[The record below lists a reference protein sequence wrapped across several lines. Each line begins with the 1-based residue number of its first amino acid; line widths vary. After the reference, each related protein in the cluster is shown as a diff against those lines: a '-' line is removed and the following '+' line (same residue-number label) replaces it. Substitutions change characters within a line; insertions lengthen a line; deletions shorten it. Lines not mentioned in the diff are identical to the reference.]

1 MRPLFAL
8 SLVVAAATSAS
19 GQTYTMQTVAGG
31 ALPVN
36 IPGPS
41 ASLGT
46 VNGVAVDTAGNAFIV
61 VGNYHVVLRVDGAS
75 GIVTL
80 AAGNGI
86 PGYGGD
92 NGPAAS
98 AELNYPQGVAVDAS
112 GNLYIADSYNNR
124 IRKVS
129 GGVITTV
136 AGDGNFGYNG
146 DGMTPASAWLNGP
159 NGLTVDSA
167 GNIFIAD
174 TGNGRIRKVA
184 GGSIATVAGNGSF
197 GYNGDNIAATSAELT
212 SPSGVAVDSAGT
224 LYIADLGNH
233 RVRKVSAGIITTV
246 AGTGTS
252 GYNGDNIPAV
262 SAELD
267 APWGVALDASGNLYI
282 ADTDNNRI
290 RKVAGGLITTVAG
303 DAGFAYAGDN
313 VAATSTSLYAPFG
326 VALDASGNLYIADTV
341 NYRLRKVSGG
351 TITTLAGG
359 GTPVGQNGPAIN
371 AQLES
376 PLGIA
381 VDPSGNLYIADTVA
395 SRVFEVSGGV
405 IGVAAGN
412 GINGFGGDGGP
423 PTSAY
428 LASPMGVAVSSAG
441 QLYIADFVNECVREV
456 SGGVIATVAGNGT
469 IQDSGDN
476 GSAVNAG
483 LGGPVGGAVDS
494 SGNLYIVDNSASTI
508 REVSNGI
515 ITTVAGNGTRG
526 YGGDGGPATHA
537 ELYTPWGVAVDSS
550 GNIYIAD
557 TYNDRIRK
565 VSNGVIATVA
575 GAGVEGY
582 NGDGGPATSALLSQP
597 AGVAVDPSGNLYIAD
612 SGNGRVRKVSG
623 GVIATIAGPGTNQ
636 CSGPTSVAASGI
648 ALDLQ
653 GDVYVSDGNSHRVCM
668 LVPSG
673 PSCAYAVNP
682 LAFTS
687 DSSGGNF
694 TANIQTTSGCQW
706 AVQGLPD
713 WITLSSNPVSSGPG
727 TVALAVAPGAGG
739 GRAAAVSI
747 AGLSVQ
753 VTQTGTGPSPALNP
767 GGVVNAASYAYPIAP
782 GSIAAAFGDLLVT
795 SMSTDGSSPLLTSLS
810 GLSLQFGDATEAPLF
825 FASTGQVNFQVPWE
839 LAGQTQTTIAAAFN
853 GQIGAA
859 QTLSLA
865 PFAPGIFSM
874 SSQGNGQGAILD
886 ASYHLVD
893 SSNPAAAG
901 STVQIFC
908 TGLGAVT
915 NQPPTGSPA
924 GDTPL
929 SETAITPTVTI
940 GGAPAQVTFSG
951 LAPGYA
957 GLYQVNVQ
965 VPAGL
970 AAANA
975 APVAIS
981 GAGVTS
987 NTVTMALQ

>member
-1 MRPLFAL
+1 
-8 SLVVAAATSAS
+8 VAAATSAS

-476 GSAVNAG
+476 GPAVNAG

-636 CSGPTSVAASGI
+636 CSGPTSVAPSGI

-753 VTQTGTGPSPALNP
+753 VTQAGTGPSPALNP

-901 STVQIFC
+901 STVLIFC

-951 LAPGYA
+951 LAPGYV

-970 AAANA
+970 AATNA

-981 GAGVTS
+981 GAGAAS

>member
-1 MRPLFAL
+1 M
-8 SLVVAAATSAS
+8 ATSAS

-46 VNGVAVDTAGNAFIV
+46 VNGVTVDTAGNAFIV
-61 VGNYHVVLRVDGAS
+61 VGNYHVVLRIDAAS
-75 GIVTL
+75 GTVTL

-86 PGYGGD
+86 PGYSGD
-92 NGPAAS
+92 NGPATS
-98 AELNYPQGVAVDAS
+98 AQLNYPQGVAVDAS
-112 GNLYIADSYNNR
+112 GNLYIADSNNNR

-146 DGMTPASAWLNGP
+146 DGMPATDAWLNGP

-167 GNIFIAD
+167 GTIFIAD
-174 TGNGRIRKVA
+174 TGNGRIRKVS
-184 GGSIATVAGNGSF
+184 GGSIATVAGNGGF
-197 GYNGDNIAATSAELT
+197 GYNGDNIAATSAEFT
-212 SPSGVAVDSAGT
+212 SPSGVAVDSAGN

-233 RVRKVSAGIITTV
+233 RVRKVSAGMITTV
-246 AGTGTS
+246 AGTGTP
-252 GYNGDNIPAV
+252 GYNGGSIPAA

-267 APWGVALDASGNLYI
+267 GPWGVAVDASGNLYI

-290 RKVAGGLITTVAG
+290 RKVAGGVITTVAG
-303 DAGFAYAGDN
+303 NAGFGYAGDN

-351 TITTLAGG
+351 IITTLAGG
-359 GTPVGQNGPAIN
+359 GAPVGQNGPAIN

-376 PLGIA
+376 PMGIA
-381 VDPSGNLYIADTVA
+381 VDPSGNLYIADSVA
-395 SRVFEVSGGV
+395 SRVFEVSAGI

-423 PTSAY
+423 PTSAN
-428 LASPMGVAVSSAG
+428 LAGPMGVAVSSSG
-441 QLYIADFVNECVREV
+441 QLYIADFINECIWEV
-456 SGGVIATVAGNGT
+456 SGGVITTVAGNGT
-469 IQDSGDN
+469 IYDSGDN
-476 GSAVNAG
+476 GPAVNAG

-494 SGNLYIVDNSASTI
+494 SGNLYIVDNSSSTI
-508 REVSNGI
+508 REISNGT
-515 ITTVAGNGTRG
+515 ITTVAGNGTQG
-526 YGGDGGPATHA
+526 YGGDGGPSTHA
-537 ELYTPWGVAVDSS
+537 ELYTPWGIAVDSS

-565 VSNGVIATVA
+565 VSNGVITTVA
-575 GAGVEGY
+575 GTGVEGY

-597 AGVAVDPSGNLYIAD
+597 EGVAVDSSGNLYIAD

-636 CSGPTSVAASGI
+636 CAGPTSVAPSGM

-653 GDVYVSDGNSHRVCM
+653 GDVYVSDVNSHRVCM
-668 LVPSG
+668 MVPSG
-673 PSCAYAVNP
+673 PSCAYAVSP
-682 LAFTS
+682 LAFTA

-713 WITLSSNPVSSGPG
+713 WITLSRNAVSSGPA
-727 TVALAVAPGAGG
+727 TVTLAVAPGAGG

-747 AGLSVQ
+747 AGLSVR
-753 VTQTGTGPSPALNP
+753 VTQTGTGLSPALNP

-782 GSIAAAFGDLLVT
+782 GSIAAAFGDLLVA
-795 SMSTDGSSPLLTSLS
+795 SASTGGSSPLLTSLS

-893 SSNPAAAG
+893 SSNPATAG
-901 STVQIFC
+901 SSVLIFC

-924 GDTPL
+924 GDTPF
-929 SETAITPTVTI
+929 SETAIMPTVTI

-951 LAPGYA
+951 LAPGYV
-957 GLYQVNVQ
+957 GLYQMNVQ

-970 AAANA
+970 TATNA
-975 APVAIS
+975 APVVIS

>member
-8 SLVVAAATSAS
+8 SLVVAVATSAS

-46 VNGVAVDTAGNAFIV
+46 VNGVAVDNAGNAFIV
-61 VGNYHVVLRVDGAS
+61 VGNYHVVLRIDAAS
-75 GIVTL
+75 GMITL
-80 AAGNGI
+80 AAGSGI
-86 PGYGGD
+86 PGYNGD
-92 NGPAAS
+92 NGPATS
-98 AELNYPQGVAVDAS
+98 AQLNYPQAVAVDAS
-112 GNLYIADSYNNR
+112 GNLYIADSNNNR

-146 DGMTPASAWLNGP
+146 DGMPATDAWLNGP

-167 GNIFIAD
+167 GDIFIAD
-174 TGNGRIRKVA
+174 TGNGRIRKVS
-184 GGSIATVAGNGSF
+184 GGSIATVAGNGGF
-197 GYNGDNIAATSAELT
+197 GYNGDNIAATSAEFT
-212 SPSGVAVDSAGT
+212 SPSGVAADSDGN
-224 LYIADLGNH
+224 LYIADPGNH
-233 RVRKVSAGIITTV
+233 RVRKVSAGMITTV
-246 AGTGTS
+246 AGTGTP
-252 GYNGDNIPAV
+252 GYNGGSIPAA

-267 APWGVALDASGNLYI
+267 GPWGVAVDASGNLYI

-290 RKVAGGLITTVAG
+290 RKVAGGVITTVAG
-303 DAGFAYAGDN
+303 DAGFGYAGDN

-351 TITTLAGG
+351 IITTLAGG
-359 GTPVGQNGPAIN
+359 GAPVGQNGPAIN

-376 PLGIA
+376 PMGIA
-381 VDPSGNLYIADTVA
+381 VDPSGNLYIADSVA
-395 SRVFEVSGGV
+395 SRVFEVSAGI

-423 PTSAY
+423 PTSAN
-428 LASPMGVAVSSAG
+428 LAGPMGVAVSSSG
-441 QLYIADFVNECVREV
+441 PLYIADFINECIWEV
-456 SGGVIATVAGNGT
+456 SGGVITTVAGNGT
-469 IQDSGDN
+469 IYDSGDN
-476 GSAVNAG
+476 GPAVNAG

-494 SGNLYIVDNSASTI
+494 SGNLYIVDNSSSTI
-508 REVSNGI
+508 REISNGT
-515 ITTVAGNGTRG
+515 ITTVAGNGTQG

-550 GNIYIAD
+550 RNIYIAD

-565 VSNGVIATVA
+565 VSNGVITTVA

-597 AGVAVDPSGNLYIAD
+597 EGVAVDSSGNLYIAD

-636 CSGPTSVAASGI
+636 CAGPTSVAPSGM

-653 GDVYVSDGNSHRVCM
+653 GDVYVSDVNSHRVCM
-668 LVPSG
+668 MVPSG

-713 WITLSSNPVSSGPG
+713 WITLSSNPVNSGPA
-727 TVALAVAPGAGG
+727 TVAPGAGG

-747 AGLSVQ
+747 AGLSVR
-753 VTQTGTGPSPALNP
+753 VTQTGTGLSPALNP

-782 GSIAAAFGDLLVT
+782 GSIAAAFGDLLVA
-795 SMSTDGSSPLLTSLS
+795 SASTGGSSPLLTSLS

-853 GQIGAA
+853 GQIGAT
-859 QTLSLA
+859 QTLNLA

-874 SSQGNGQGAILD
+874 SAQGNGQGAILD
-886 ASYHLVD
+886 VSYHLVD
-893 SSNPAAAG
+893 SSNPATAG
-901 STVQIFC
+901 STVLIFC

-924 GDTPL
+924 GDTPF
-929 SETAITPTVTI
+929 SETAIIPTVTI

-951 LAPGYA
+951 LAPGYV

-970 AAANA
+970 AATNA
-975 APVAIS
+975 VPVVIS

>member
-1 MRPLFAL
+1 
-8 SLVVAAATSAS
+8 VATSAS

-46 VNGVAVDTAGNAFIV
+46 VNGVTVDTAGNAFIV
-61 VGNYHVVLRVDGAS
+61 VGNYHVVLRIDAAS
-75 GIVTL
+75 GTVTL

-86 PGYGGD
+86 PGYSGD
-92 NGPAAS
+92 NGPATS
-98 AELNYPQGVAVDAS
+98 AQLNYPQGVAVDAS
-112 GNLYIADSYNNR
+112 GNLYIADSNNNR

-146 DGMTPASAWLNGP
+146 DGMPATDAWLNGP

-167 GNIFIAD
+167 GTIFIAD
-174 TGNGRIRKVA
+174 TGNGRIRKVS
-184 GGSIATVAGNGSF
+184 GGSIATVAGNGGF
-197 GYNGDNIAATSAELT
+197 GYNGDNIAATSAEFT
-212 SPSGVAVDSAGT
+212 SPSGVAVDSAGN

-233 RVRKVSAGIITTV
+233 RVRKVSAGMITTV
-246 AGTGTS
+246 AGTGTP
-252 GYNGDNIPAV
+252 GYNGGSIPAA

-267 APWGVALDASGNLYI
+267 GPWGVAVDASGNLYI

-290 RKVAGGLITTVAG
+290 RKVAGGVITTVAG
-303 DAGFAYAGDN
+303 DAGFGYAGDN

-351 TITTLAGG
+351 IITTLAGG
-359 GTPVGQNGPAIN
+359 GAPVGQNGPAIN

-376 PLGIA
+376 PMGIA
-381 VDPSGNLYIADTVA
+381 VDPSGNLYIADSVA
-395 SRVFEVSGGV
+395 SRVFEVSAGI

-423 PTSAY
+423 PTSAN
-428 LASPMGVAVSSAG
+428 LAGPMGVAVSSSG
-441 QLYIADFVNECVREV
+441 QLYIADFINECIWEV
-456 SGGVIATVAGNGT
+456 SGGVITTVAGNGT
-469 IQDSGDN
+469 IYDSGDN
-476 GSAVNAG
+476 GPAVNAG

-494 SGNLYIVDNSASTI
+494 SGNLYIVDNSSSTI
-508 REVSNGI
+508 REISNGT
-515 ITTVAGNGTRG
+515 ITTVAGNGTQG
-526 YGGDGGPATHA
+526 YGGDGGPSTHA
-537 ELYTPWGVAVDSS
+537 ELYTPWGIAVDSS

-565 VSNGVIATVA
+565 VSNGVITTVA
-575 GAGVEGY
+575 GTGVEGY

-597 AGVAVDPSGNLYIAD
+597 EGVAVDSSGNLYIAD

-636 CSGPTSVAASGI
+636 CAGPTSVAPSGM

-653 GDVYVSDGNSHRVCM
+653 GDVYVSDVNSHRVCM
-668 LVPSG
+668 MVPSG
-673 PSCAYAVNP
+673 PSCAYAVSP
-682 LAFTS
+682 LAFTA

-713 WITLSSNPVSSGPG
+713 WITLSRNAVSSGPA
-727 TVALAVAPGAGG
+727 TVTLAVAPGAGG

-747 AGLSVQ
+747 AGLSVR
-753 VTQTGTGPSPALNP
+753 VTQTGTGLSPALNP

-782 GSIAAAFGDLLVT
+782 GSIAAAFGDLLVA
-795 SMSTDGSSPLLTSLS
+795 SASTGGSSPLLTSLS

-893 SSNPAAAG
+893 SSNPATAG
-901 STVQIFC
+901 SSVLIFC

-924 GDTPL
+924 GDTPF
-929 SETAITPTVTI
+929 SETAIMPTVTI

-951 LAPGYA
+951 LAPGYV
-957 GLYQVNVQ
+957 GLYQMNVQ

-970 AAANA
+970 TATNA
-975 APVAIS
+975 APVVIS

>member
-1 MRPLFAL
+1 M
-8 SLVVAAATSAS
+8 ATSAS

-46 VNGVAVDTAGNAFIV
+46 VNGVTVDTAGNAFIV
-61 VGNYHVVLRVDGAS
+61 VGNYHVVLRIDAAS
-75 GIVTL
+75 GTVTL

-86 PGYGGD
+86 PGYSGD
-92 NGPAAS
+92 NGPATS
-98 AELNYPQGVAVDAS
+98 AQLNYPQGVAVDAS
-112 GNLYIADSYNNR
+112 GNLYIADSNNNR

-146 DGMTPASAWLNGP
+146 DGMPATDAWLNGP

-167 GNIFIAD
+167 GTIFIAD
-174 TGNGRIRKVA
+174 TGNGRIRKVS
-184 GGSIATVAGNGSF
+184 GGSIATVAGNGGF
-197 GYNGDNIAATSAELT
+197 GYNGDNIAATSAEFT
-212 SPSGVAVDSAGT
+212 SPSGVAVDSAGN
-224 LYIADLGNH
+224 LYIADLVNH
-233 RVRKVSAGIITTV
+233 VVRKVSAVMITTV
-246 AGTGTS
+246 AGTGTP
-252 GYNGDNIPAV
+252 GYNGGSIPAA
-262 SAELD
+262 SAELYG
-267 APWGVALDASGNLYI
+267 PWGVAVDASGNLYI

-290 RKVAGGLITTVAG
+290 RKVAGGVITTVAG
-303 DAGFAYAGDN
+303 DAGFGYAGDN

-351 TITTLAGG
+351 IITTLAGG
-359 GTPVGQNGPAIN
+359 GAPVGQNGPAIN

-376 PLGIA
+376 PMGIA
-381 VDPSGNLYIADTVA
+381 VDPSGNLYIADSVA
-395 SRVFEVSGGV
+395 SRVFEVSAGI

-423 PTSAY
+423 PTSAN
-428 LASPMGVAVSSAG
+428 LAGPMGVAVSSSG
-441 QLYIADFVNECVREV
+441 QLYIADFINECIWEV
-456 SGGVIATVAGNGT
+456 SGGVITTVAGNGT
-469 IQDSGDN
+469 IYDSGDN
-476 GSAVNAG
+476 GPAVNAG

-494 SGNLYIVDNSASTI
+494 SGNLYIVDNSSSTI
-508 REVSNGI
+508 REISNGT
-515 ITTVAGNGTRG
+515 ITTVAGNGTQG
-526 YGGDGGPATHA
+526 YGGDGGPSTHA
-537 ELYTPWGVAVDSS
+537 ELYTPWGIAVDSS

-565 VSNGVIATVA
+565 VSNGVITTVA
-575 GAGVEGY
+575 GTGVEGY

-597 AGVAVDPSGNLYIAD
+597 EGVAVDSSGNLYIAD

-636 CSGPTSVAASGI
+636 CAGPTSVAPSGM

-653 GDVYVSDGNSHRVCM
+653 GDVYVSDVNSHRVCM
-668 LVPSG
+668 MVPSG
-673 PSCAYAVNP
+673 PSCAYAVSP
-682 LAFTS
+682 LAFTA

-713 WITLSSNPVSSGPG
+713 WITLSRNAVSSGPA
-727 TVALAVAPGAGG
+727 TVTLAVAPGAGG

-747 AGLSVQ
+747 AGLSVR
-753 VTQTGTGPSPALNP
+753 VTQTGTGLSPALNP

-782 GSIAAAFGDLLVT
+782 GSIAAAFGDLLVA
-795 SMSTDGSSPLLTSLS
+795 SASTGGSSPLLTSLS

-893 SSNPAAAG
+893 SSNPATAG
-901 STVQIFC
+901 SSVLIFC

-924 GDTPL
+924 GDTPF
-929 SETAITPTVTI
+929 SETAIMPTVTI

-951 LAPGYA
+951 LAPGYV
-957 GLYQVNVQ
+957 GLYQMNVQ

-970 AAANA
+970 TATNA
-975 APVAIS
+975 APVVIS

>member
-8 SLVVAAATSAS
+8 SFVVAASACAS
-19 GQTYTMQTVAGG
+19 GQTYTAQTVAGG

-61 VGNYHVVLRVDGAS
+61 VGNYHVVLRVDAAS
-75 GIVTL
+75 GVVTL
-80 AAGNGI
+80 AAGNGT
-86 PGYGGD
+86 PGYSGD

-98 AELNYPQGVAVDAS
+98 AQLNNPEAAAVDAS

-136 AGDGNFGYNG
+136 AGDGNFGYIG
-146 DGMTPASAWLNGP
+146 DGMPATSAWLNGP
-159 NGLTVDSA
+159 NGVTVDSA

-174 TGNGRIRKVA
+174 TGNGRIRKVS
-184 GGSIATVAGNGSF
+184 GGSIATVAGNGTF

-212 SPSGVAVDSAGT
+212 SPSGVAVDSAGN
-224 LYIADLGNH
+224 LYVADLGNH
-233 RVRKVSAGIITTV
+233 RIRKISAGIIRTV

-252 GYNGDNIPAV
+252 GYNGDSIPAA
-262 SAELD
+262 SAQLD
-267 APWGVALDASGNLYI
+267 GPWGVAVDASGNLYI
-282 ADTDNNRI
+282 ADTGNNRI
-290 RKVAGGLITTVAG
+290 RKVAGGVISTVAG
-303 DAGFAYAGDN
+303 DAGFAYGGDN
-313 VAATSTSLYAPFG
+313 VPATSTSLYAPFG
-326 VALDASGNLYIADTV
+326 VALDASGNLYIADTD

-351 TITTLAGG
+351 IITTLAGG
-359 GTPVGQNGPAIN
+359 GTPVGQNGPATS
-371 AQLES
+371 AQLQD
-376 PLGIA
+376 PMGIA
-381 VDPSGNLYIADTVA
+381 VDPSGNLYIADPLA
-395 SRVFEVSGGV
+395 SRVFEVSSGI

-412 GINGFGGDGGP
+412 GINGFGGDNGP

-428 LASPMGVAVSSAG
+428 LASPMGVAVSSSG
-441 QLYIADFVNECVREV
+441 RLYIADLSNECVREV
-456 SGGVIATVAGNGT
+456 SDGVITTVAGNGVSH
-469 IQDSGDN
+469 DSGDN
-476 GSAVNAG
+476 GPAVSAG

-494 SGNLYIVDNSASTI
+494 SGNLYIVENFGSTI

-515 ITTVAGNGTRG
+515 VTTVAGNGTQG
-526 YGGDGGPATHA
+526 YGGDGGPATRA
-537 ELYTPWGVAVDSS
+537 ELYNPWGVAVDSS
-550 GNIYIAD
+550 GNLYIAD

-565 VSNGVIATVA
+565 ISNGVITTVA

-597 AGVAVDPSGNLYIAD
+597 EGVALDSYGNLYIAD
-612 SGNGRVRKVSG
+612 SGNSRVRKVSG
-623 GVIATIAGPGTNQ
+623 GVIATIAGPGTTQ
-636 CSGPTSVAASGI
+636 CAEPTSVAPSGI
-648 ALDLQ
+648 ALDLH
-653 GDVYVSDGNSHRVCM
+653 GDVYFSDVNSHRVCM
-668 LVPSG
+668 LIPSG
-673 PSCAYAVNP
+673 PSCAYAVSP
-682 LAFTS
+682 LAFTA

-694 TANIQTTSGCQW
+694 TANIQTTSACQW

-713 WITLSSNPVSSGPG
+713 WITLSSNPVSSGPA
-727 TVALAVAPGAGG
+727 TLTLAVSPGTGAA
-739 GRAAAVSI
+739 RAATVSI

-753 VTQTGTGPSPALNP
+753 LTQTGTGPSPALNA
-767 GGVVNAASYAYPIAP
+767 GGVVNAASYAVPVAP
-782 GSIAAAFGDLLVT
+782 GSIAAAFGDLLVA
-795 SMSTDGSSPLLTSLS
+795 SASTDGSSPLLTSIS
-810 GLSLQFGDATEAPLF
+810 GLSLQFGDAAEAPLF

-839 LAGQTQTTIAAAFN
+839 LAGQTQTTVAAAFN

-893 SSNPAAAG
+893 SSNPATAG
-901 STVQIFC
+901 STVLIFC

-915 NQPPTGSPA
+915 NQPATGSPA
-924 GDTPL
+924 GDTPP
-929 SETAITPTVTI
+929 SETAIIPTVTI
-940 GGAPAQVTFSG
+940 GGAPAQVMFSG
-951 LAPGYA
+951 LAPGFV

-970 AAANA
+970 AAINA
-975 APVAIS
+975 APVVIS

>member
-1 MRPLFAL
+1 M
-8 SLVVAAATSAS
+8 ATSAS

-46 VNGVAVDTAGNAFIV
+46 VNGVTVDTAGNAFIV
-61 VGNYHVVLRVDGAS
+61 VGNYHVVLRIDAAS
-75 GIVTL
+75 GTVTL

-86 PGYGGD
+86 PGYSGD
-92 NGPAAS
+92 NGPATS
-98 AELNYPQGVAVDAS
+98 AQLNYPQGVAVDAS
-112 GNLYIADSYNNR
+112 GNLYIADSNNNR

-146 DGMTPASAWLNGP
+146 DGMPATDAWLNGP

-167 GNIFIAD
+167 GTIFIAD
-174 TGNGRIRKVA
+174 TGNGRIRKVS
-184 GGSIATVAGNGSF
+184 GGSIATVAGNGGF
-197 GYNGDNIAATSAELT
+197 GYNGDNIAATSAEFT
-212 SPSGVAVDSAGT
+212 SPSGVAVDSAGN

-233 RVRKVSAGIITTV
+233 RVRKVSAGMITTV
-246 AGTGTS
+246 AGTGTP
-252 GYNGDNIPAV
+252 GYNGGSIPAA

-267 APWGVALDASGNLYI
+267 GPWGVAVDASGNLYI

-290 RKVAGGLITTVAG
+290 RKVAGGVITTVAG
-303 DAGFAYAGDN
+303 DAGFGYAGDN

-351 TITTLAGG
+351 IITTLAGG
-359 GTPVGQNGPAIN
+359 GAPVGQNGPAIN

-376 PLGIA
+376 PMGIA
-381 VDPSGNLYIADTVA
+381 VDPSGNLYIADSVA
-395 SRVFEVSGGV
+395 SRVFEVSAGI

-423 PTSAY
+423 PTSAN
-428 LASPMGVAVSSAG
+428 LAGPMGVAVSSSG
-441 QLYIADFVNECVREV
+441 QLYIADFINECIWEV
-456 SGGVIATVAGNGT
+456 SGGVITTVAGNGT
-469 IQDSGDN
+469 IYDSGDN
-476 GSAVNAG
+476 GPAVNAG

-494 SGNLYIVDNSASTI
+494 SGNLYIVDNSSSTI
-508 REVSNGI
+508 REISNGT
-515 ITTVAGNGTRG
+515 ITTVAGNGTQG
-526 YGGDGGPATHA
+526 YGGDGGPSTHA
-537 ELYTPWGVAVDSS
+537 ELYTPWGIAVDSS

-565 VSNGVIATVA
+565 VSNGVITTVA
-575 GAGVEGY
+575 GTGVEGY

-597 AGVAVDPSGNLYIAD
+597 EGVAVDSSGNLYIAD

-636 CSGPTSVAASGI
+636 CAGPTSVAPSGM

-653 GDVYVSDGNSHRVCM
+653 GDVYVSDVNSHRVCM
-668 LVPSG
+668 MVPSG
-673 PSCAYAVNP
+673 PSCAYAVSP
-682 LAFTS
+682 LAFTA

-713 WITLSSNPVSSGPG
+713 WITLSRNAVSSGPA
-727 TVALAVAPGAGG
+727 TVTLAVAPGAGG

-747 AGLSVQ
+747 AGLSVR
-753 VTQTGTGPSPALNP
+753 VTQTGTGLSPALNP

-782 GSIAAAFGDLLVT
+782 GSIAAAFGDLLVA
-795 SMSTDGSSPLLTSLS
+795 SASTGGSSPLLTSLS

-893 SSNPAAAG
+893 SSNPATAG
-901 STVQIFC
+901 SSVLIFC

-924 GDTPL
+924 GDTPF
-929 SETAITPTVTI
+929 SETAIMPTVTI

-951 LAPGYA
+951 LAPGYV
-957 GLYQVNVQ
+957 GLYQMNVQ

-970 AAANA
+970 TATNA
-975 APVAIS
+975 APVVIS

>member
-8 SLVVAAATSAS
+8 SLVVAVATSAS

-46 VNGVAVDTAGNAFIV
+46 VNGVTVDTAGNAFIV
-61 VGNYHVVLRVDGAS
+61 VGNYHVVLRIDAAS
-75 GIVTL
+75 GTVTL

-86 PGYGGD
+86 PGYSGD
-92 NGPAAS
+92 NGPATS
-98 AELNYPQGVAVDAS
+98 AQLNYPQGVAVDAS
-112 GNLYIADSYNNR
+112 GNLYIADSNNNR

-146 DGMTPASAWLNGP
+146 DGMPATDAWLNGP

-167 GNIFIAD
+167 GTIFIAD
-174 TGNGRIRKVA
+174 TGNGRIRKVS
-184 GGSIATVAGNGSF
+184 GGSIATVAGNGGF
-197 GYNGDNIAATSAELT
+197 GYNGDNIAATSAEFT
-212 SPSGVAVDSAGT
+212 SPSGVAVDSAGN

-233 RVRKVSAGIITTV
+233 RVRKVSAGMITTV
-246 AGTGTS
+246 AGTGTP
-252 GYNGDNIPAV
+252 GYNGGSIPAA

-267 APWGVALDASGNLYI
+267 GPWGVAVDASGNLYI

-290 RKVAGGLITTVAG
+290 RKVAGGVITTVAG
-303 DAGFAYAGDN
+303 DAGFGYAGDN

-351 TITTLAGG
+351 IITTLAGG
-359 GTPVGQNGPAIN
+359 GAPVGQNGPAIN

-376 PLGIA
+376 PMGIA
-381 VDPSGNLYIADTVA
+381 VDPSGNLYIADSVA
-395 SRVFEVSGGV
+395 SRVFEVSAGI

-423 PTSAY
+423 PTSAN
-428 LASPMGVAVSSAG
+428 LAGPMGVAVSSSG
-441 QLYIADFVNECVREV
+441 QLYIADFINECIWEV
-456 SGGVIATVAGNGT
+456 SGGVITTVAGNGT
-469 IQDSGDN
+469 IYDSGDN
-476 GSAVNAG
+476 GPAVNAG

-494 SGNLYIVDNSASTI
+494 SGNLYIVDNSSSTI
-508 REVSNGI
+508 REISNGT
-515 ITTVAGNGTRG
+515 ITTVAGNGTQG
-526 YGGDGGPATHA
+526 YGGDGGPSTHA
-537 ELYTPWGVAVDSS
+537 ELYTPWGIAVDSS

-565 VSNGVIATVA
+565 VSNGVITTVA
-575 GAGVEGY
+575 GTGVEGY

-597 AGVAVDPSGNLYIAD
+597 EGVAVDSSGNLYIAD

-636 CSGPTSVAASGI
+636 CAGPTSVAPSGM

-653 GDVYVSDGNSHRVCM
+653 GDVYVSDVNSHRVCM
-668 LVPSG
+668 MVPSG
-673 PSCAYAVNP
+673 PSCAYAVSP
-682 LAFTS
+682 LAFTA

-713 WITLSSNPVSSGPG
+713 WITLSRNAVSSGPA
-727 TVALAVAPGAGG
+727 TVTLAVAPGAGG

-747 AGLSVQ
+747 AGLSVR
-753 VTQTGTGPSPALNP
+753 VTQTGTGLSPALNP

-782 GSIAAAFGDLLVT
+782 GSIAAAFGDLLVA
-795 SMSTDGSSPLLTSLS
+795 SASTGGSSPLLTSLS

-893 SSNPAAAG
+893 SSNPATAG
-901 STVQIFC
+901 SSVLIFC

-924 GDTPL
+924 GDTPF
-929 SETAITPTVTI
+929 SETAIMPTVTI

-951 LAPGYA
+951 LAPGYV
-957 GLYQVNVQ
+957 GLYQMNVQ

-970 AAANA
+970 TATNA
-975 APVAIS
+975 APVVIS

>member
-8 SLVVAAATSAS
+8 SLVVAVATSAS

-36 IPGPS
+36 IPGAS

-61 VGNYHVVLRVDGAS
+61 VGNYHVVLRVDAAS
-75 GIVTL
+75 GMITL
-80 AAGNGI
+80 AAGSGI
-86 PGYGGD
+86 PGYNGD
-92 NGPAAS
+92 NGPATS
-98 AELNYPQGVAVDAS
+98 AQLNYPQAVAVDAS
-112 GNLYIADSYNNR
+112 GNLYIADSNNNR

-146 DGMTPASAWLNGP
+146 DGMPATDAWLNGP

-167 GNIFIAD
+167 GDIFIAD
-174 TGNGRIRKVA
+174 TGNGRIRKVS
-184 GGSIATVAGNGSF
+184 GGSIATVAGNGGF
-197 GYNGDNIAATSAELT
+197 GYNGDNIAATSAEFT
-212 SPSGVAVDSAGT
+212 SPSGVAVDSAGN

-233 RVRKVSAGIITTV
+233 RVRKVSAGMITTV
-246 AGTGTS
+246 AGTGTP
-252 GYNGDNIPAV
+252 GYNGGSIPAA

-267 APWGVALDASGNLYI
+267 GPWGVAVDASGNLYI

-290 RKVAGGLITTVAG
+290 RKVAGGVITTVAG
-303 DAGFAYAGDN
+303 NAGFGYAGDN

-351 TITTLAGG
+351 IITTLAGG
-359 GTPVGQNGPAIN
+359 GAPVGQNGPAIN

-376 PLGIA
+376 PMGIA
-381 VDPSGNLYIADTVA
+381 VDPSGNLYIADSVA

-412 GINGFGGDGGP
+412 GTNGFGGDNGP
-423 PTSAY
+423 PTSAN
-428 LASPMGVAVSSAG
+428 LGSPMGVAVSSSG
-441 QLYIADFVNECVREV
+441 QLYIADFINECIWEV
-456 SGGVIATVAGNGT
+456 SGGVITTVAGNGT
-469 IQDSGDN
+469 IYDSGDN
-476 GSAVNAG
+476 GPAVNAG

-494 SGNLYIVDNSASTI
+494 SGNLYIVDNSSSTI
-508 REVSNGI
+508 RQTSNGI

-550 GNIYIAD
+550 RNIYIAD

-565 VSNGVIATVA
+565 VSNGVITTVA

-597 AGVAVDPSGNLYIAD
+597 EGVAVDSSGNLYIAD

-636 CSGPTSVAASGI
+636 CAGPTSVAPSGM

-653 GDVYVSDGNSHRVCM
+653 GDVYVSDVNSHRVCM
-668 LVPSG
+668 MVPSG
-673 PSCAYAVNP
+673 PSCAYAVSP
-682 LAFTS
+682 LAFTA

-713 WITLSSNPVSSGPG
+713 WITLSRNAVSSGPA
-727 TVALAVAPGAGG
+727 TVTLAVAPGAGG

-747 AGLSVQ
+747 AGLSVR
-753 VTQTGTGPSPALNP
+753 VTQTGTGLSPALNP

-782 GSIAAAFGDLLVT
+782 GSIAAAFGDLLVA
-795 SMSTDGSSPLLTSLS
+795 SASTGGSSPLLTSLS

-893 SSNPAAAG
+893 SSNPATAG
-901 STVQIFC
+901 SSVLIFC

-924 GDTPL
+924 GDTPF
-929 SETAITPTVTI
+929 SETAIMPTVTI

-951 LAPGYA
+951 LAPGYV
-957 GLYQVNVQ
+957 GLYQMNVQ

-970 AAANA
+970 TATNA
-975 APVAIS
+975 APVVIS

>member
-1 MRPLFAL
+1 
-8 SLVVAAATSAS
+8 
-19 GQTYTMQTVAGG
+19 MQTVAGG

-46 VNGVAVDTAGNAFIV
+46 VNGVTVDTAGNAFIV
-61 VGNYHVVLRVDGAS
+61 VGNYHVVLRIDAAS
-75 GIVTL
+75 GTVTL

-86 PGYGGD
+86 PGYSGD
-92 NGPAAS
+92 NGPATS
-98 AELNYPQGVAVDAS
+98 AQLNYPQGVAVDAS
-112 GNLYIADSYNNR
+112 GNLYIADSNNNR

-146 DGMTPASAWLNGP
+146 DGMPATDAWLNGP

-167 GNIFIAD
+167 GTIFIAD
-174 TGNGRIRKVA
+174 TGNGRIRKVS
-184 GGSIATVAGNGSF
+184 GGSIATVAGNGGF
-197 GYNGDNIAATSAELT
+197 GYNGDNIAATSAEFT
-212 SPSGVAVDSAGT
+212 SPSGVAVDSAGN

-233 RVRKVSAGIITTV
+233 RVRKVSAGMITTV
-246 AGTGTS
+246 AGTGTP
-252 GYNGDNIPAV
+252 GYNGGSIPAA

-267 APWGVALDASGNLYI
+267 GPWGVAVDASGNLYI

-290 RKVAGGLITTVAG
+290 RKVAGGVITTVAG
-303 DAGFAYAGDN
+303 DAGFGYAGDN

-351 TITTLAGG
+351 IITTLAGG
-359 GTPVGQNGPAIN
+359 GAPVGQNGPAIN

-376 PLGIA
+376 PMGIA
-381 VDPSGNLYIADTVA
+381 VDPSGNLYIADSVA
-395 SRVFEVSGGV
+395 SRVFEVSAGI

-423 PTSAY
+423 PTSAN
-428 LASPMGVAVSSAG
+428 LAGPMGVAVSSSG
-441 QLYIADFVNECVREV
+441 QLYIADFINECIWEV
-456 SGGVIATVAGNGT
+456 SGGVITTVAGNGT
-469 IQDSGDN
+469 IYDSGDN
-476 GSAVNAG
+476 GPAVNAG

-494 SGNLYIVDNSASTI
+494 SGNLYIVDNSSSTI
-508 REVSNGI
+508 REISNGT
-515 ITTVAGNGTRG
+515 ITTVAGNGTQG
-526 YGGDGGPATHA
+526 YGGDGGPSTHA
-537 ELYTPWGVAVDSS
+537 ELYTPWGIAVDSS

-565 VSNGVIATVA
+565 VSNGVITTVA
-575 GAGVEGY
+575 GTGVEGY

-597 AGVAVDPSGNLYIAD
+597 EGVAVDSSGNLYIAD

-636 CSGPTSVAASGI
+636 CAGPTSVAPSGM

-653 GDVYVSDGNSHRVCM
+653 GDVYVSDVNSHRVCM
-668 LVPSG
+668 MVPSG
-673 PSCAYAVNP
+673 PSCAYAVSP
-682 LAFTS
+682 LAFTA

-713 WITLSSNPVSSGPG
+713 WITLSRNAVSSGPA
-727 TVALAVAPGAGG
+727 TVTLAVAPGAGG

-747 AGLSVQ
+747 AGLSVR
-753 VTQTGTGPSPALNP
+753 VTQTGTGLSPALNP

-782 GSIAAAFGDLLVT
+782 GSIAAAFGDLLVA
-795 SMSTDGSSPLLTSLS
+795 SASTGGSSPLLTSLS

-893 SSNPAAAG
+893 SSNPATAG
-901 STVQIFC
+901 SSVLIFC

-924 GDTPL
+924 GDTPF
-929 SETAITPTVTI
+929 SETAIMPTVTI

-951 LAPGYA
+951 LAPGYV
-957 GLYQVNVQ
+957 GLYQMNVQ

-970 AAANA
+970 TATNA
-975 APVAIS
+975 APVVIS